1 MTERAIKHCIPV
13 RGRTGRWAKNRLAV
27 KPSSEMVHI
36 MTTVTDSDLLA
47 RAIACCQQTS
57 RRRGHVHTR
66 RP

>member
-1 MTERAIKHCIPV
+1 V
-13 RGRTGRWAKNRLAV
+13 SKNRLAV
-27 KPSSEMVHI
+27 KPSSERVHI